1 MHHSGYALSGRM
13 HIPMDDG
20 TDIRVAEGDTFV
32 CPPGHDAWTVGDEA
46 CVALDFSAGI
56 TDYAKEH

>member
-1 MHHSGYALSGRM
+1 M
-13 HIPMDDG
+13 HIRMDDG
-20 TDIRVAEGDTFV
+20 TDIEVGEGDFFV

-46 CVALDFSAGI
+46 CVALDFSTGI